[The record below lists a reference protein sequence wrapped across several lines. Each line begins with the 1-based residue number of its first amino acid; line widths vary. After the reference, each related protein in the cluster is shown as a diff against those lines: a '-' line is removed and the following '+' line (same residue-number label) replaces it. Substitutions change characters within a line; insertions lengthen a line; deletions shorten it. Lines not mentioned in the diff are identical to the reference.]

1 MVLDAASAA
10 VVGVDEEV
18 FALEEVGGGNDGS
31 AGGGGECE
39 NYEEDRD
46 YEKEVN
52 SWCFQAHQ
60 TCCSSVK
67 KYDKWWSFC
76 SYYGFENPVEQAEGI
91 AGYNPMISSTVDC
104 SMCDDSKCDADGDTR
119 RETRM
124 PTRKPTMK
132 PTMKP
137 TKKPTRKPT
146 RKPTKKPHT
155 NREISTMVPTMEPTM
170 EAYSGECEN
179 YEEDRDYQKEVN
191 SWCFQAHQL
200 CCSSVKKFDKWQNF
214 CYYYGF
220 DNPVEQA
227 DGIAGYNPWT
237 FSTVDCT
244 MCGNSKC
251 DVEETNLIAMASS
264 R

>member
-1 MVLDAASAA
+1 MRGSPPHDAELLSVERYRMVLDAASAA

-60 TCCSSVK
+60 TCCSSAK
-67 KYDKWWSFC
+67 KYDKWRSFC
-76 SYYGFENPVEQAEGI
+76 SYYGFENPGEQPEGI
-91 AGYNPMISSTVDC
+91 AGYNPMISSSVDC
-104 SMCDDSKCDADGDTR
+104 SVCDDSKCDADGDTR
-119 RETRM
+119 RETRK
-124 PTRKPTMK
+124 PTRKPTMKPRMK

-137 TKKPTRKPT
+137 TKKP
-146 RKPTKKPHT
+146 HI
-155 NREISTMVPTMEPTM
+155 NRGTYE
-170 EAYSGECEN
+170 GECEN

-200 CCSSVKKFDKWQNF
+200 CCSSVKKYDKWQNF

-220 DNPVEQA
+220 ENPVEQA

-251 DVEETNLIAMASS
+251 DEEETNLIAMASS